1 MSDLNG
7 YIAQVDRLHRSGNA
21 TEHSYRPALQEC
33 LIGLFKD
40 VQVTNEPRRQLF
52 GAPDYILTRG
62 DITVG
67 WIEAKDLD
75 KDLDKVEKG
84 SKDDDQ
90 WKRYTD
96 AQPNIILTD
105 YLEFRFFTD
114 GVKNETIRI
123 GEVKNGKVIPLPEN
137 FSHLETLLKDFAA
150 FQGQTI
156 KSARKL
162 AEMMAHK
169 AALMRDV
176 FAIEAGALVLVLVAV
191 GSQLIADIAYT
202 FLNPRIR
209 FT

>member
-1 MSDLNG
+1 M
-7 YIAQVDRLHRSGNA
+7 
-21 TEHSYRPALQEC
+21 QEC

-123 GEVKNGKVIPLPEN
+123 GEVKNG
-137 FSHLETLLKDFAA
+137 
-150 FQGQTI
+150 
-156 KSARKL
+156 
-162 AEMMAHK
+162 
-169 AALMRDV
+169 
-176 FAIEAGALVLVLVAV
+176 
-191 GSQLIADIAYT
+191 
-202 FLNPRIR
+202 
-209 FT
+209 